1 MTTKYT
7 KSQIVWSNA
16 LVWVFLYLLPF
27 ILWRGEVVNW
37 GRMAYVH
44 AVILAGC
51 AFVFYFNYFYLTE
64 RLLFRK
70 RTGMFFLANTGT
82 ALACAACMLLLQ
94 RLWPGQ
100 AADDTATYITSYASH
115 VVLLAIL
122 SGISIIAKTIVKWND
137 TENRRQVEERR
148 RKEAELLNLRQ
159 QLNPHFLFNTLN
171 NIYALI
177 AVDPDKAQSTVLELS
192 KLMRYVLYENN
203 SELVPLHRELD
214 FIRNYVELMH
224 IRLTD
229 NVEVKMDVQVPPT
242 CEKQIAPML
251 YITLIENAFKHGVSH
266 TQPSFVHVDVRLVD
280 DRIVCTVA
288 NSYFP
293 KDGTDKSGSGIG
305 LENLRRRLDILYP
318 HKHILRN
325 EVRGNTYV
333 SELVVPL
340 YPQPPKGGFN
350 AGNQQPPPASP
361 LQGVGGLNTNA

>member
-1 MTTKYT
+1 M
-7 KSQIVWSNA
+7 
-16 LVWVFLYLLPF
+16 
-27 ILWRGEVVNW
+27 
-37 GRMAYVH
+37 
-44 AVILAGC
+44 
-51 AFVFYFNYFYLTE
+51 
-64 RLLFRK
+64 
-70 RTGMFFLANTGT
+70 
-82 ALACAACMLLLQ
+82 
-94 RLWPGQ
+94 
-100 AADDTATYITSYASH
+100 
-115 VVLLAIL
+115 VLLAIL
-122 SGISIIAKTIVKWND
+122 SGISILAKTIMKWND
-137 TENRRQVEERR
+137 TEAQRQEEERR

-177 AVDPDKAQSTVLELS
+177 AVNPDKAQDTVLELS

-340 YPQPPKGGFN
+340 APNPLKGGFN

-361 LQGVGGLNTNA
+361 PSGGSGV

>member
-82 ALACAACMLLLQ
+82 VLACAACMLLLQ

-177 AVDPDKAQSTVLELS
+177 AVDPDKAQNTVLELS

-229 NVEVKMDVQVPPT
+229 NVEVKMDVAMTPGEYYVRV
-242 CEKQIAPML
+242 IAMRFKKDFGYVKL
-251 YITLIENAFKHGVSH
+251 GFDSTLVALSCLVSWI
-266 TQPSFVHVDVRLVD
+266 FM
-280 DRIVCTVA
+280 
-288 NSYFP
+288 
-293 KDGTDKSGSGIG
+293 SGIYG
-305 LENLRRRLDILYP
+305 VREGTVVAALAVGPIVHFLTPFYGRLD
-318 HKHILRN
+318 
-325 EVRGNTYV
+325 GWT
-333 SELVVPL
+333 
-340 YPQPPKGGFN
+340 
-350 AGNQQPPPASP
+350 
-361 LQGVGGLNTNA
+361 GLKQRV

>member
-148 RKEAELLNLRQ
+148 RKEEEERKKSETARQQLEMGSLFNAQAAVQGYQPKMKVSKKIELLNTEGILPIISMWWR
-159 QLNPHFLFNTLN
+159 LEGCKLS
-171 NIYALI
+171 
-177 AVDPDKAQSTVLELS
+177 VEELS
-192 KLMRYVLYENN
+192 KM
-203 SELVPLHRELD
+203 
-214 FIRNYVELMH
+214 FKKQI
-224 IRLTD
+224 TF
-229 NVEVKMDVQVPPT
+229 
-242 CEKQIAPML
+242 CEK
-251 YITLIENAFKHGVSH
+251 
-266 TQPSFVHVDVRLVD
+266 
-280 DRIVCTVA
+280 VA
-288 NSYFP
+288 N
-293 KDGTDKSGSGIG
+293 KDGEFIEDESVNYID
-305 LENLRRRLDILYP
+305 DI
-318 HKHILRN
+318 KA
-325 EVRGNTYV
+325 
-333 SELVVPL
+333 
-340 YPQPPKGGFN
+340 K
-350 AGNQQPPPASP
+350 
-361 LQGVGGLNTNA
+361 